1 MTKIIGIRREDKNE
15 WERRVPLIPE
25 HVIEILKNES
35 IQTQI
40 QPGKIRIFS
49 DADYQNSGAVIKE
62 DLIAANPI
70 FAVKEIPVDF
80 LEPEKT
86 YIFFSHVIKGQ
97 AYNMPMLQRMMELGN
112 NLIDYER
119 IVNEQNRRLIFFGRY
134 AGLAGMIETFYAY
147 GEKLN
152 ATGLESAFNL
162 FKQAYEYVSLEDA
175 KTEIAQLGEYIAEN
189 GLPAEIN
196 PVVVG
201 FAGYGNVSLG
211 AQEIFDLLP
220 FREITPL
227 ELINNFDSL
236 NSEQHLYK
244 VVFKEEDMV
253 KPSSGEFILQD
264 YYQHPEK
271 YEGVFE
277 QYLPCLTMLVN
288 CIYWT
293 EQYPRLVTKKYLQ
306 SQSKTEQK
314 LKVIGDIS
322 CDINGSIE
330 LTHKVTYPD
339 QATFTYHPGSNS
351 FENGTSAPGITIMA
365 VDNLPCEFPLES
377 SVEFSMVL
385 KNFVNDI
392 VEADFMVPF
401 EDLKLPFPIKKALIL
416 HRGKLTPEYE
426 YIREFL

>member
-1 MTKIIGIRREDKNE
+1 MEKIIGIRREDKNE

-25 HVIEILKNES
+25 HIQELNERYA
-35 IQTQI
+35 IKTQLH
-40 QPGKIRIFS
+40 PSSLRIFT
-49 DADYQNSGAVIKE
+49 DAEYAAVKAE
-62 DLIAANPI
+62 LKDDLSAANTI
-70 FAVKEIPVDF
+70 FAVKEMPVDF
-80 LEPEKT
+80 FEQGKN

-97 AYNMPMLQRMMELGN
+97 VYNLPMLQRMMELKV

-119 IVNEQNRRLIFFGRY
+119 IVDENNHRLIFFGRY
-134 AGLAGMIETFYAY
+134 AGLAGMIETFFAY
-147 GEKLN
+147 GQKMKAAGISTPFER
-152 ATGLESAFNL
+152 
-162 FKQAYEYVSLEDA
+162 FKQAYAYNSLADA
-175 KTEIAQLGEYIAEN
+175 KTEIAQLGEYIAKN

-201 FAGYGNVSLG
+201 FAGYGNVSMG

-227 ELINNFDSL
+227 ELINNFNSL

-264 YYQHPEK
+264 YYRYPEK

-277 QYLPCLTMLVN
+277 QYLPYLTMLVN

-339 QATFTYHPGSNS
+339 QATFTYHPGSNR
-351 FENGTSAPGITIMA
+351 FEDGTSAPGITIMA